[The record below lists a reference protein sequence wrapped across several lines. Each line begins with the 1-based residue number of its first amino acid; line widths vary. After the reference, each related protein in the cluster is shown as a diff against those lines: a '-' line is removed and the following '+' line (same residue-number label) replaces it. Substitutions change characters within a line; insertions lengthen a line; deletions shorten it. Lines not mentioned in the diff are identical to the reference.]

1 MTTLSTKEI
10 QKQTQPDLLKL
21 LAEKRE
27 ALRKFRFGIAGSKNR
42 NMKEGQNLKKEIA
55 KILAALKSKE
65 IK

>member
-1 MTTLSTKEI
+1 MTILSTKEI
-10 QKQTQPDLLKL
+10 QKQMQPDLLKL